1 MENLKKI
8 INEVKSCKGDDF
20 SPSDDMI
27 LDCSTR
33 ILLSKTEEKKPK
45 VKNIQ
50 GNKFK
55 IKDPTAPAT
64 DKQKGRLDE
73 LKVKYP
79 ETLTKG
85 EAHELIKEHGN

>member
-1 MENLKKI
+1 MKDLKKI
-8 INEVKSCKGDDF
+8 IDEVKSCKEGGF

-45 VKNIQ
+45 AKNTQ
-50 GNKFK
+50 VNKFK

-64 DKQKGRLDE
+64 DKQKGRLDD

-85 EAHELIKEHGN
+85 EANELIKEHGN